1 MCIDA
6 RRDME
11 TKLRHERDTLK
22 AEMNSTFASEKESAL
37 NSLTLAKDREIRM
50 LQRSWED
57 EKGRFDRENKRL
69 QTQFDQ
75 EVNKQV
81 RDLEIRNLIQL
92 FNFSLFV
99 IRGHVYYKQLSN
111 IRDNFVHLM
120 KFCTS

>member
-69 QTQFDQ
+69 QTQIDQ

-92 FNFSLFV
+92 
-99 IRGHVYYKQLSN
+99 
-111 IRDNFVHLM
+111 
-120 KFCTS
+120 